1 MTKRIMRLS
10 SAQHAGQGKYMCLLI
25 TFPMSNAKDILEQN
39 LECQTQLYL
48 HSDLSSSW
56 TKECF
61 SANLLAQMW
70 WLTCDK
76 LRFLVISA
84 FNVSSP
90 FLLTSPGQWHLSQ
103 GIASG
108 PLFQQLGQRHT
119 ETHKYGWNRTWR
131 TSLSVKSTTQD
142 NYFQT
147 IRRHQKMDHLI
158 R

>member
-1 MTKRIMRLS
+1 MTKSIVRLS
-10 SAQHAGQGKYMCLLI
+10 SAQHAAQGKCICLLI

-48 HSDLSSSW
+48 HSDLSSW

-108 PLFQQLGQRHT
+108 PSFQQLSPRHN
-119 ETHKYGWNRTWR
+119 EMHENGWNRIWP
-131 TSLSVKSTTQD
+131 TSLSKSTTQL
-142 NYFQT
+142 NYF
-147 IRRHQKMDHLI
+147 REMVCLLMEAHLI
-158 R
+158 H